1 MVNNQHVTPAPATPA
16 EATAAPA
23 PPREFSC
30 EGCGYTLVAPTPGAR
45 CPECGK
51 PAAESD
57 PDRCSGSAWQR
68 RAGVKTWLR
77 TAFGVLFRPSRLAGN
92 LRMARPAFGLAA
104 INLSLAGS
112 LLAVTP
118 DRIRSWSEIIFPP
131 GGVVPADGRA
141 AWVLDAGTTF
151 FEQAATGIGVLAGL
165 SLLVASALWVRKRPD
180 DARVHPWVVMQV
192 AAHATPAWLIAGPI
206 RFLVERFAHPL
217 LELIGRETWARWEQT
232 HPLVVESALRFLP
245 LGSMWGMAAGL
256 LLFCVRTSSGLR
268 RRRYASL
275 LRRGRAASNPRAD
288 H

>member
-1 MVNNQHVTPAPATPA
+1 
-16 EATAAPA
+16 
-23 PPREFSC
+23 
-30 EGCGYTLVAPTPGAR
+30 
-45 CPECGK
+45 
-51 PAAESD
+51 
-57 PDRCSGSAWQR
+57 
-68 RAGVKTWLR
+68 
-77 TAFGVLFRPSRLAGN
+77 
-92 LRMARPAFGLAA
+92 MARPAFGLAA